1 MKKAAKKKPA
11 KKAAAK
17 KVVKKAVKKPAAK
30 KATAKKVA
38 KKVAKPAAKAGAPV
52 KARYSKSQIVNE
64 IATSTD
70 LGKKQ
75 VNDVLEQLTSL
86 IERHVSSRGCGE
98 FVLPGLLKVTTR
110 KVPARKAK
118 KGINPF
124 TKEPMM
130 IKARPASVKVTVRA
144 LKKLKEMAN

>member
-1 MKKAAKKKPA
+1 MKKASKKPASKAKAAKKA
-11 KKAAAK
+11 
-17 KVVKKAVKKPAAK
+17 VKKAVKPAAKPAAK
-30 KATAKKVA
+30 KASS
-38 KKVAKPAAKAGAPV
+38 APV
-52 KARYSKSQIVNE
+52 KERYSKSQMVNE
-64 IATSTD
+64 IAVSTG

-75 VNDVLEQLTSL
+75 VNDVLEQLTSV
-86 IERHVSSRGCGE
+86 IERHVNSRGCGE
-98 FVLPGLLKVTTR
+98 FVMPGLLKITTR

-118 KGINPF
+118 QGVNPF

>member
-11 KKAAAK
+11 KKA
-17 KVVKKAVKKPAAK
+17 P
-30 KATAKKVA
+30 AKKVA
-38 KKVAKPAAKAGAPV
+38 KKATKKPAARKASAKKAAPAAKKAGAPV

-64 IATSTD
+64 IATNTD

-75 VNDVLEQLTSL
+75 VNDVLEELTSL
-86 IERHVSSRGCGE
+86 IERHITSRGCGE

-130 IKARPASVKVTVRA
+130 IKARPASVKVTARP

>member
-11 KKAAAK
+11 KKAPAK
-17 KVVKKAVKKPAAK
+17 KVAKKAAKKPAAK
-30 KATAKKVA
+30 KAPAKKA
-38 KKVAKPAAKAGAPV
+38 APAVKKAGAPV

-64 IATSTD
+64 VATNTG

-75 VNDVLEQLTSL
+75 VNDVLEELTSV

>member
-11 KKAAAK
+11 KKATAK
-17 KVVKKAVKKPAAK
+17 KVVRKVAKKKPAARKAPAK
-30 KATAKKVA
+30 KAAAK
-38 KKVAKPAAKAGAPV
+38 KAGAPV

-64 IATSTD
+64 IATNTD

-75 VNDVLEQLTSL
+75 VNEVLEELTSL
-86 IERHVSSRGCGE
+86 IERHITSRGCGE

-130 IKARPASVKVTVRA
+130 IKARPASVKVTARP

>member
-1 MKKAAKKKPA
+1 MKKAKKKPA
-11 KKAAAK
+11 AKKAA
-17 KVVKKAVKKPAAK
+17 KKAVKKPAAK
-30 KATAKKVA
+30 KASAKKA
-38 KKVAKPAAKAGAPV
+38 APAAKKAGAPV
-52 KARYSKSQIVNE
+52 KDRYSKSQIVNE
-64 IATSTD
+64 IATDTG

-75 VNDVLEQLTSL
+75 VNDVLESLTSV
-86 IERHVSSRGCGE
+86 IERHVSARACGE

-118 KGINPF
+118 MGVNPF